1 MAYAEFPS
9 LCSHETDLSELISL
23 YEKLVKEY
31 DTLVKSIAECFSM
44 LKDYQQSIPS
54 YTAKLV
60 SSAIEAYRLE
70 LKREIA
76 RVEAEILN
84 LSNSVDKRFDEVDSD
99 INLLI
104 LKYEELKEKQ
114 GEYEE
119 LFNSELS
126 QMRLLILG
134 SNSRNEKLV
143 DDAIAELT
151 KKIDSIPENSSPV
164 FNPFRMKLDTTSNV
178 VSDLYNIGI
187 TYHGFTALEF
197 TNNTQITCKYFN
209 DSGLTC
215 LDWWTHGK
223 EILIKENYMFNPVTG
238 DYEDIR
244 AVIETLAKELKNNGY
259 LTATEY
265 DEKAITATAYD
276 AVNIAANN
284 YDWNG
289 KEILK
294 DV

>member
-31 DTLVKSIAECFSM
+31 DTLVNSIAECFSM

-70 LKREIA
+70 LKREIS
-76 RVEAEILN
+76 RIDAEILN
-84 LSNSVDKRFDEVDSD
+84 LSNSVDKRFDKTDSD
-99 INLLI
+99 INLLL
-104 LKYEELKEKQ
+104 LKYEELKEEQKNF
-114 GEYEE
+114 ENM
-119 LFNSELS
+119 FNLELS
-126 QMRLLILG
+126 QMRLLVLG

-151 KKIDSIPENSSPV
+151 EKINSIPENSAPV
-164 FNPFRMKLDTTSNV
+164 FNPFRMKLDTSGNV
-178 VSDLYNIGI
+178 VSDIYNLGI

-209 DSGLTC
+209 DSDITC

-223 EILIKENYMFNPVTG
+223 EVLIKENYMFNPVTG
-238 DYEDIR
+238 NYEDIR

-276 AVNIAANN
+276 AVNITANN